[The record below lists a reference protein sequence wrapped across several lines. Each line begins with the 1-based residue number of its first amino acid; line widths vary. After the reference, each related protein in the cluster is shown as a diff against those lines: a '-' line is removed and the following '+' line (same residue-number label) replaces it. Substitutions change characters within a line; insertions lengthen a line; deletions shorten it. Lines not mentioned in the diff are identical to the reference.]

1 MIHTQ
6 LCRLTLELDPST
18 LDGSMRTLDPL
29 DVTTGDHRLDYSRPP
44 STPST
49 LDPPRRTLDVPS
61 TYPRRTLDT
70 LDGTLDPSTP
80 GLNSVLSASRRSFRR
95 LPSGLVDTGFV

>member
-6 LCRLTLELDPST
+6 LCRLTLDPST

-49 LDPPRRTLDVPS
+49 LDPRRGSSLIGS
-61 TYPRRTLDT
+61 RF
-70 LDGTLDPSTP
+70 
-80 GLNSVLSASRRSFRR
+80 LSLYSYSI
-95 LPSGLVDTGFV
+95 GLVGVSEAM